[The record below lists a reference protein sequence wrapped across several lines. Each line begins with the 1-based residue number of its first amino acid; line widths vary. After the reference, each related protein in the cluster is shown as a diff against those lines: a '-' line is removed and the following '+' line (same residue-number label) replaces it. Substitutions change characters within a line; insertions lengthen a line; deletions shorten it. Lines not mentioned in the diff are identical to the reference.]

1 MSFVIGG
8 MVETS
13 IKSIDLGWGLVYPMD
28 FEKIV
33 EILVDYKND
42 ITQNKTKKK
51 VSAPMRSTTHITN
64 SRD

>member
-42 ITQNKTKKK
+42 ITQKKK
-51 VSAPMRSTTHITN
+51 KKSECSYAKHNTYH
-64 SRD
+64 